1 MVNNFY
7 VLAKKFKGMSNKLKA
22 PLLDPWI
29 KQAKESGII
38 TLKNFTIGLENDY
51 DAVKATFS
59 LGMEQWPN

>member
-1 MVNNFY
+1 
-7 VLAKKFKGMSNKLKA
+7 MSNKLKA